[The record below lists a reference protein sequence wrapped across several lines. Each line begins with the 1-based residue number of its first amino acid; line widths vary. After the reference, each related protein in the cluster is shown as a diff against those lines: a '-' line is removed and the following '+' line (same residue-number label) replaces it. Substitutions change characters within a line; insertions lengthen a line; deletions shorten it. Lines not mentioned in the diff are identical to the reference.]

1 MQVLPHPEL
10 QNVIMN
16 HGYMKKT
23 IIGNRGKIFDT
34 NNKELAITIDRYKFF
49 VNTIDVFDR
58 DKIISLFSNT
68 FNKSEE
74 YYSEKLL
81 KKSKYVTLEKNI
93 SYKQASWILDEIK
106 DIKGLWCE
114 KKPSRL
120 YKYNTLAS
128 QTIGYIN
135 ENNNGMLGIEKK
147 F

>member
-1 MQVLPHPEL
+1 MNNKYLETYSKRINRMNLVIFLCAFIILASFFNLQVLPHPEL

-74 YYSEKLL
+74 YYS
-81 KKSKYVTLEKNI
+81 
-93 SYKQASWILDEIK
+93 
-106 DIKGLWCE
+106 
-114 KKPSRL
+114 
-120 YKYNTLAS
+120 
-128 QTIGYIN
+128 
-135 ENNNGMLGIEKK
+135 
-147 F
+147 